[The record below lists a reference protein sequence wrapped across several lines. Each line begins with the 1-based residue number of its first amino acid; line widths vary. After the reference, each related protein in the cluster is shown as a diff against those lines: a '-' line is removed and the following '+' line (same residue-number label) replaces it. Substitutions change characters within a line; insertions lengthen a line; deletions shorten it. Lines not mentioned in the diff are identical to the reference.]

1 MESFG
6 EVEMVQTRM
15 KAAAYTEGGKDW
27 EKLFREQDKNKSG
40 QIDWK
45 EFLSMCR
52 RVLKIPQKTFS
63 GFGEASGFD
72 DAELGKVFKAL
83 DGDQSGEISIDELC
97 AFVAEGDPPAPE
109 SSGEGATGAA
119 RF

>member
-1 MESFG
+1 MILI
-6 EVEMVQTRM
+6 QTRM
-15 KAAAYTEGGKDW
+15 KAAAYTHGGKNW
-27 EKLFREQDKNKSG
+27 EKLFREQDKNRSG

-52 RVLKIPQKTFS
+52 RVLKIPR
-63 GFGEASGFD
+63 EVAD
-72 DAELGKVFKAL
+72 DASLGKVFKAL
-83 DGDQSGEISIDELC
+83 DGDQSGEVSIEELC

-119 RF
+119 RFAPSAAARASSTSKK